1 LAVAAA
7 LLGLVAAD
15 LAAADP
21 YPAWSGTKGPFAW
34 QAHRV
39 GCGIV
44 GRAPS
49 VVRAH
54 SQWRT
59 SPRNGYVRLTFTRQ
73 IRDDGTG
80 AWRTVQRERRS
91 TRNTELEG
99 GRGVVHWSQW
109 FFPFADEAG
118 DTSRHII
125 LFEWFRDRPG
135 TGPDPRV
142 FRRERMLRPCV
153 VAPG

>member
-1 LAVAAA
+1 MVAATAA
-7 LLGLVAAD
+7 LVSVD

-21 YPAWSGTKGPFAW
+21 FGAWSGTKGPFAW

-49 VVRAH
+49 VIGAH
-54 SQWRT
+54 TRWRT
-59 SPRNGYVRLTFTRQ
+59 SPANGYVRLTFTRQ
-73 IRDDGTG
+73 IRDDPTG
-80 AWRTVQRERRS
+80 DWRSVQKARRS

-135 TGPDPRV
+135 TRPDSRA
-142 FRRERMLRPCV
+142 FRRERTLRPCV
-153 VAPG
+153 VAPTG